1 VAFTDLLFALPLNK
15 PIVTITKKQLITTL
29 VSIIM
34 LRQFF
39 PTRQRNTT
47 SALFINLR
55 RSTQT
60 NHHSTSSNNTLSN
73 EPITTK
79 SILENEKKWQDRWR
93 NCKKNETISTD
104 KNESFYVLPM
114 FPYPSGN
121 LHMGHV
127 RVYTISDCLARY
139 RRLNGFN
146 VMHPIGWDAF
156 GLPAENAARQ
166 NNVEPSDW
174 TIENI
179 ERMKNQLLVLGFDFD
194 WDREVTTC
202 KDDYYRWTQWLFTEL
217 YDAGLAYREEA
228 VVNWDPVDCTVL
240 ANEQIDADGRSWR
253 SGALAE
259 RKRLN
264 QWFFKITDYADEL
277 LEGLDTLEQWP
288 EQVKQ
293 MQRNWIGQSKGTEIH
308 FQWPNNLSKP
318 TTIKLKKGETFNIS
332 IFTTRVDTLMGV
344 TFIAVAFNH
353 PIVAAVLEHEPDSD
367 VFANLNVD
375 ELAAL
380 VDAVTNNT
388 PPPAVSTSGV
398 NSTLKG
404 FSLGVN
410 TKHPIT
416 GDTVPIYVAD
426 YVISDYGHAAVM
438 GVPAHDERDYQ
449 FAKEHGIDVRKV
461 VEQEVEEETKNNS
474 QEEAEAETF
483 SGKGVLINSGNE
495 FNGLKSDDA
504 IISIGEYLYKNHV
517 GGPSIQY
524 KLRDWL
530 VSRQRY
536 WGAPIPMIHCET
548 CETTI
553 PVPNNELPV
562 TLPSMHSSVIVANDG
577 GCEDDYNDDET
588 TEYTSDGSIK
598 TPLTNFS
605 EWNNVKCPECNHMNS
620 KRDPDTLDTFVDS
633 SWYFLRYCDPA
644 NMNQAFSTE
653 SVSKWMNKHPK
664 PAVDVYI
671 GGIEHAILHLLYAR
685 YKYKYIFNFII
696 FLISR

>member
-277 LEGLDTLEQWP
+277 L
-288 EQVKQ
+288 
-293 MQRNWIGQSKGTEIH
+293 
-308 FQWPNNLSKP
+308 
-318 TTIKLKKGETFNIS
+318 
-332 IFTTRVDTLMGV
+332 
-344 TFIAVAFNH
+344 
-353 PIVAAVLEHEPDSD
+353 
-367 VFANLNVD
+367 
-375 ELAAL
+375 
-380 VDAVTNNT
+380 
-388 PPPAVSTSGV
+388 
-398 NSTLKG
+398 
-404 FSLGVN
+404 
-410 TKHPIT
+410 
-416 GDTVPIYVAD
+416 
-426 YVISDYGHAAVM
+426 
-438 GVPAHDERDYQ
+438 
-449 FAKEHGIDVRKV
+449 
-461 VEQEVEEETKNNS
+461 
-474 QEEAEAETF
+474 
-483 SGKGVLINSGNE
+483 
-495 FNGLKSDDA
+495 
-504 IISIGEYLYKNHV
+504 
-517 GGPSIQY
+517 
-524 KLRDWL
+524 
-530 VSRQRY
+530 
-536 WGAPIPMIHCET
+536 
-548 CETTI
+548 
-553 PVPNNELPV
+553 
-562 TLPSMHSSVIVANDG
+562 
-577 GCEDDYNDDET
+577 
-588 TEYTSDGSIK
+588 
-598 TPLTNFS
+598 
-605 EWNNVKCPECNHMNS
+605 
-620 KRDPDTLDTFVDS
+620 
-633 SWYFLRYCDPA
+633 
-644 NMNQAFSTE
+644 
-653 SVSKWMNKHPK
+653 
-664 PAVDVYI
+664 
-671 GGIEHAILHLLYAR
+671 
-685 YKYKYIFNFII
+685 
-696 FLISR
+696 